1 MEENDGKVPKNNFFQ
16 DLFLVIWSWSIY
28 FFFIKE
34 KYGKVYNDKAEDLER
49 YEIYLNNIAD
59 INTHNMK
66 YDEGKSSYWQGPNEY
81 IDWVS

>member
-1 MEENDGKVPKNNFFQ
+1 M
-16 DLFLVIWSWSIY
+16 Y
-28 FFFIKE
+28 H
-34 KYGKVYNDKAEDLER
+34 DKAEDLER